1 MKFLIF
7 NETDGVYAYPHA
19 VRRREAERIIAKLI
33 QRYHRQGYYASV
45 RGHIPVS
52 ELVLVL
58 EPSERPE

>member
-45 RGHIPVS
+45 GGHIPVS